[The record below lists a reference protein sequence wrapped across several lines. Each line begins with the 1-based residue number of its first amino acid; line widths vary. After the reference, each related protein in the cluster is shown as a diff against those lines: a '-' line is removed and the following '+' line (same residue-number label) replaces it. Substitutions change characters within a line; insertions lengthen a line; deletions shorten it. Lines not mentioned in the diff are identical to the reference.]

1 MLYKRDIK
9 ITSSL
14 QDAYKLYKKEYKDID
29 KRLYLD
35 IAYEL
40 MITISNMII
49 TESLEYKMP
58 SRLGFLR
65 IRKSTLKLK
74 IKNGKIDINKNII
87 DWGATW
93 KYWESEYPN
102 LSRKDIIAIK
112 GKKVMFQTN
121 RHTNGEVMRWFWDR
135 ITCKVPNKT
144 VYMFKPVKGGIFNNK
159 YTGRLGLAKW
169 IKSDEK
175 TNDYYF

>member
-1 MLYKRDIK
+1 MAYKRDIK

-40 MITISNMII
+40 MMTISNMII
-49 TESLEYKMP
+49 TESLEYRMP

-65 IRKSTLKLK
+65 IKKSTLKLK

-121 RHTNGEVMRWFWDR
+121 SHTNGEVMMMLF
-135 ITCKVPNKT
+135 
-144 VYMFKPVKGGIFNNK
+144 
-159 YTGRLGLAKW
+159 
-169 IKSDEK
+169 
-175 TNDYYF
+175 